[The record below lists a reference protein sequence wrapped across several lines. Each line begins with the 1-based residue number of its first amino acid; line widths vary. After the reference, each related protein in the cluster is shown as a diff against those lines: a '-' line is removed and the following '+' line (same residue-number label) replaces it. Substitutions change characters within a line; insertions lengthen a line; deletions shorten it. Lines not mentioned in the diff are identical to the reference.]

1 MSGDVPLLSLADLS
15 KSFGGLRAVDRL
27 TLSFASGETHCI
39 IGPNGAG
46 KSTVFKMILGL
57 IKPSSGRVL
66 LRGKEVT
73 ALLPHDRVNLGMSV
87 KMQVPGIFGELSA
100 RHNLQIAAQRHGTA
114 SDIESEV
121 NRLLAFVRLT
131 AQAEERA
138 GNLAHGQ
145 QQWLEIAMA
154 LATRPALLLLDEPTA
169 GMSVEETI
177 QTGDLVKQLVRSGV
191 TVIAIEH
198 DMAFVKYVAD
208 RVTVLHLGRV
218 FAQGGINEIVSDERV
233 AAIYLGKRD
242 AN

>member
-1 MSGDVPLLSLADLS
+1 MSGASPLLSLNELS
-15 KSFGGLRAVDRL
+15 KSFGGLRAVDDL
-27 TLSFASGETHCI
+27 TISFASGETHCI

-57 IKPSSGRVL
+57 IRPSAGRVSF
-66 LRGKEVT
+66 RGKEVT
-73 ALLPHDRVNLGMSV
+73 ALLPHERINLGISV
-87 KMQVPGIFGELSA
+87 KMQVPGIFGELTA
-100 RHNLQIAAQRHGTA
+100 RHNLQIAAQRHGSA
-114 SDIESEV
+114 SVVESEV
-121 NRLLAFVRLT
+121 DRLLSFVRLT
-131 AQAEERA
+131 AQGEERA

-177 QTGDLVKQLVRSGV
+177 QTGDLIKQLARSGV

-198 DMAFVKYVAD
+198 DMAFVRYVAD

-218 FAQGGINEIVSDERV
+218 FAQGVIDEVVNDERV